1 MRLRFSPTIAAL
13 CLAGWLCA
21 QELPSAPSASRPQ
34 SPPQSQPA
42 PQSPAPQQNAQQP
55 AQSKPDQ
62 TAGNPG
68 DDKKPG
74 DDETV
79 ATIVSNV
86 NEVPVIFTVL
96 DKHGR
101 YVRDL
106 KPSDIHILDD
116 NKPPQKISEFRAE
129 TDLPLRLGLL
139 IDASNSIRE
148 RFTFEQEAAIEFLG
162 QTIRSSKDQ
171 AFVMG
176 FDTTPEIAPMAD
188 FTDDQDKLAK
198 GVRYFRPG
206 GGTAL
211 YDAVYYACKDKL
223 AKASSKLGPVR
234 RAIVLISD
242 GEDNQSRY
250 TRADAIAMA
259 QRAEVMIYAI
269 STNISGNTTKG
280 DAVLKDMAEE
290 TGGRA
295 FFPFKLED
303 LSSRFTDIEKELR
316 SQYFVS
322 YRPADFVADGRFHS
336 IQIMAENK
344 KYKVRA
350 RKGYYA
356 PKQ

>member
-1 MRLRFSPTIAAL
+1 MSFPMKLRLSATIAAF
-13 CLAGWLCA
+13 CLASAMCA
-21 QELPSAPSASRPQ
+21 QELPSAPSASRLQP
-34 SPPQSQPA
+34 PPQSQPA
-42 PQSPAPQQNAQQP
+42 QQAPAQAPAPA
-55 AQSKPDQ
+55 KPDAQ
-62 TAGNPG
+62 NPGNPG
-68 DDKKPG
+68 DDKKPA
-74 DDETV
+74 DDETI

-96 DKHGR
+96 DKHGH

-106 KPSDIHILDD
+106 KPADIQILDD

-148 RFTFEQEAAIEFLG
+148 RFTFEQQAAIEFLN
-162 QTIRSSKDQ
+162 QTIRPKHDQ

-176 FDTTPEIAPMAD
+176 FDTTPEISQE
-188 FTDDQDKLAK
+188 FTDNQDLLAK

-211 YDAVYYACKDKL
+211 YDAVFYACKDKL
-223 AKASSKLGPVR
+223 AKASSKIGPVR

-280 DAVLKDMAEE
+280 DSVLKDMAEE

-303 LSSRFTDIEKELR
+303 LASRFTDIEKELR

-336 IQIMAENK
+336 IQILAENK
-344 KYKVRA
+344 KYRIRA